1 MPRAPDAHLEERLV
15 TAALCLLDE
24 QGLEAVTMRAV
35 AAAAGTSTPT
45 LYERFADRDALLK
58 GLVLRVQQAMISAV
72 QSARNA
78 EGFVKAYIRF
88 SCRYRH
94 RFELGIRT
102 FGLRLASGEPM
113 PVFNI
118 LRQILARETAASGRA
133 FENLALAGNSAESAP
148 RLKKR
153 SVLGVSSFFFLK
165 RHRSF
170 DKCFPGTCS
179 AQGAEPC
186 RAILSSPGFAG
197 TGGWHSMVT
206 VSPYHT
212 RHGLKPCPD
221 TCFEGRSSARPL
233 SAKAESKAN

>member
-133 FENLALAGNSAESAP
+133 FENLALAVAALIFGTVEGMIAAG
-148 RLKKR
+148 LD
-153 SVLGVSSFFFLK
+153 
-165 RHRSF
+165 HR
-170 DKCFPGTCS
+170 
-179 AQGAEPC
+179 
-186 RAILSSPGFAG
+186 RAMDLQRA
-197 TGGWHSMVT
+197 
-206 VSPYHT
+206 
-212 RHGLKPCPD
+212 C
-221 TCFEGRSSARPL
+221 L
-233 SAKAESKAN
+233 SALKLLLAAFHR